1 MSVRPSTDPA
11 ALRAVLARALA
22 DPAVTWSLGGYGAGA
37 TFRRDPGE
45 PAEPPRGDRPG
56 LVTPRGALVLAE
68 ADTFVPVAYETA
80 FSGESWSQALALCR
94 PLPDL
99 PPCPAPDVSECGPD
113 DDAARAEDRDGVL
126 FCLGLPSRQ
135 VRLLAR
141 IRGAAIP
148 AMRAA
153 CGRPADAALR
163 ERLPALGA
171 TLVAASDRARIEVR
185 LPDAH
190 PGPRVQWFDK
200 LLRQGRLHAATAPIP
215 AGLAPV
221 IHLHPPHPVT
231 EGGYD
236 RDRHATFQDW
246 LARWGDPALVA
257 LKTRI
262 LAGESV
268 ALPGTRAARAAVR
281 VALAQRRCLAGG
293 ANGTGRADRPAP
305 TAR

>member
-1 MSVRPSTDPA
+1 MSVRPSSDPA

-45 PAEPPRGDRPG
+45 AAEPPRDGRPG
-56 LVTPRGALVLAE
+56 LVTPRGALILEGAG
-68 ADTFVPVAYETA
+68 TLVPVAYETA
-80 FSGESWSQALALCR
+80 LGGESWSQALALCR

-99 PPCPAPDVSECGPD
+99 PPCPAPFVSECGPD
-113 DDAARAEDRDGVL
+113 EDAARPEDRDRVL

-141 IRGAAIP
+141 VRGAAIP
-148 AMRAA
+148 VLRAA
-153 CGRPADAALR
+153 CGRPADAALW

-171 TLVAASDRARIEVR
+171 TLVAASHRARIEVA

-190 PGPRVQWFDK
+190 PGPRAQWFDK

-215 AGLAPV
+215 AGFAPV
-221 IHLHPPHPVT
+221 IHLHPPHPLT

-236 RDRHATFQDW
+236 RERHAAFQDW

-257 LKTRI
+257 LKARI
-262 LAGESV
+262 LAGETM

-281 VALAQRRCLAGG
+281 VGLAQRRCLA
-293 ANGTGRADRPAP
+293 ADRPAP
-305 TAR
+305 AAP